1 MMEDGLFEEAKQ
13 FYVYRNLNPL
23 NTVGYKEIFDYMDG
37 KITLEQ
43 AVEKIKQNTRH
54 YAKRQLTWFNHDKDI
69 EWFHPD
75 RKEEITVSYKTD
87 FSQLQKNVHYNIIFP
102 FSRTILLAST

>member
-1 MMEDGLFEEAKQ
+1 ME
-13 FYVYRNLNPL
+13 
-23 NTVGYKEIFDYMDG
+23 

-75 RKEEITVSYKTD
+75 EKEEITR
-87 FSQLQKNVHYNIIFP
+87 FIQNRLSQLQKNEH
-102 FSRTILLAST
+102 